1 MNMRFHTRAK
11 AQFLIAFIAALKGRS
26 STGKGE
32 LSMNRVAILL
42 VSALLLA
49 GTTLAQES
57 APKEKVRT
65 FTFTQDEPVTM
76 MAPFGMMQ
84 REALPEGKI
93 EFFSAEMAGAGEV
106 VTAAPYTATATTE
119 STQVLADGNK
129 IVNKTSSFVARD
141 SQGRTRRETDL
152 RRIGTMQVDSPK
164 MVFINDPTTHT
175 QYIFTPGGGEATKVV
190 RSEGTW
196 KEGPQI
202 IDLRGMR
209 ERRMKENVIVNVQG
223 AREGQQSKESAEQV
237 KHEDLGTQTIEGV
250 SAQGKRETVT
260 IPAGQIGNER
270 PIEMVTETWF
280 SPELHT
286 MVLRKHSDPRVGES
300 TYRLTDIKRN
310 EPDAALFQPPPGTK
324 VSIERSLE
332 VHREVAP
339 SKE

>member
-1 MNMRFHTRAK
+1 
-11 AQFLIAFIAALKGRS
+11 
-26 STGKGE
+26 
-32 LSMNRVAILL
+32 MNRIAILL
-42 VSALLLA
+42 FSALAMA
-49 GTTLAQES
+49 GSVAAQES

-65 FTFTQDEPVTM
+65 FTFTQDEPIM
-76 MAPFGMMQ
+76 RPPFGMMQ
-84 REALPEGKI
+84 YEALPEGKI

-152 RRIGTMQVDSPK
+152 HRIGTMQVDSPK
-164 MVFINDPTTHT
+164 TVFINDPTTHT
-175 QYIFTPGGGEATKVV
+175 QFIFTPGGEATKVV
-190 RSEGTW
+190 RSEGSW

-202 IDLRGMR
+202 IELRRAR
-209 ERRMKENVIVNVQG
+209 EQRLKEKVIVNVGG
-223 AREGQQSKESAEQV
+223 AHEGTQSKESSEQV

-260 IPAGQIGNER
+260 IPTGQIGNER
-270 PIEMVTETWF
+270 PIEIVTETWF

-286 MVLRKHSDPRVGES
+286 MVLRKHSDPRTGDS
-300 TYRLTDIKRN
+300 TYRLTEIKRN
-310 EPDAALFQPPPGTK
+310 EPDAALFQPPAGTK
-324 VSIERSLE
+324 LRTEPLIEL
-332 VHREVAP
+332 HREMTP

>member
-1 MNMRFHTRAK
+1 
-11 AQFLIAFIAALKGRS
+11 
-26 STGKGE
+26 
-32 LSMNRVAILL
+32 MNRIAILL

-49 GTTLAQES
+49 GTLVAQES
-57 APKEKVRT
+57 APTLKART
-65 FTFTQDEPVTM
+65 FTFTQDEPITM
-76 MAPFGMMQ
+76 VAPFGMMQ
-84 REALPEGKI
+84 YERIPEGKI

-119 STQVLADGNK
+119 STQVLGDGNR

-152 RRIGTMQVDSPK
+152 HRIGTMQVDSPK

-175 QYIFTPGGGEATKVV
+175 QYIFTPGGEATKVI
-190 RSEGTW
+190 RSEGNW
-196 KEGPQI
+196 KEGPEI
-202 IDLRGMR
+202 IDLRGQR
-209 ERRMKENVIVNVQG
+209 EQRIKEKTIVALQH
-223 AREGQQSKESAEQV
+223 AREGQSKESSEQV

-270 PIEMVTETWF
+270 PIEIVTETWF

-286 MVLRKHSDPRVGES
+286 MVLRKHSDPRMGDS
-300 TYRLTDIKRN
+300 TYRLTNIKRT
-310 EPDAALFQPPPGTK
+310 EPDASLFQAPPGTK

>member
-1 MNMRFHTRAK
+1 
-11 AQFLIAFIAALKGRS
+11 
-26 STGKGE
+26 
-32 LSMNRVAILL
+32 MNRIAILL
-42 VSALLLA
+42 VSTLVMA
-49 GTTLAQES
+49 GSAAAQES

-65 FTFTQDEPVTM
+65 FTFTQNDPITM

-84 REALPEGKI
+84 YERMPEGKI

-119 STQVLADGNK
+119 STQVLADGNR

-141 SQGRTRRETDL
+141 SQGRMRRETDL
-152 RRIGTMQVDSPK
+152 HRIGTMQVDSPK
-164 MVFINDPTTHT
+164 TVFINDPTTHT
-175 QYIFTPGGGEATKVV
+175 QYIFTPGGEATKVV
-190 RSEGTW
+190 RSQGTW

-202 IDLRGMR
+202 IDLRNGKG
-209 ERRMKENVIVNVQG
+209 ERHVNEKVIVNVQG
-223 AREGQQSKESAEQV
+223 AHERQQSKESSEQV
-237 KHEDLGTQTIEGV
+237 KHEDLGTQTVEGV

-260 IPAGQIGNER
+260 IPAGQIGNEK
-270 PIEMVTETWF
+270 PIEIVTETWF

-286 MVLRKHSDPRVGES
+286 MVLRKHSDPRLGDS

-324 VSIERSLE
+324 VSVEPLLE
-332 VHREVAP
+332 LHKEMAP

>member
-1 MNMRFHTRAK
+1 
-11 AQFLIAFIAALKGRS
+11 
-26 STGKGE
+26 
-32 LSMNRVAILL
+32 MNRIAILL
-42 VSALLLA
+42 LSACVMA
-49 GTTLAQES
+49 GSVAAQES

-65 FTFTQDEPVTM
+65 FTFTQNEPITM

-84 REALPEGKI
+84 GESLPEGKI

-119 STQVLADGNK
+119 STQVLADGNR

-152 RRIGTMQVDSPK
+152 HRIGTMQVDSPK
-164 MVFINDPTTHT
+164 TVFINDPTTHT

-190 RSEGTW
+190 RSEGNW

-202 IDLRGMR
+202 IELRKTR
-209 ERRMKENVIVNVQG
+209 EQRLKDKTLVTVQG
-223 AREGQQSKESAEQV
+223 AHEGQQSKESSEQV
-237 KHEDLGTQTIEGV
+237 KHEDLGTQTLEGV

-270 PIEMVTETWF
+270 PIEIVTETWF
-280 SPELHT
+280 SPDLHT
-286 MVLRKHSDPRVGES
+286 MVLRKHSDPRVGDS
-300 TYRLTDIKRN
+300 TYRLTEIKRN
-310 EPDAALFQPPPGTK
+310 EPDASLFQPPAGAK
-324 VSIERSLE
+324 VSIERTLE
-332 VHREVAP
+332 LHKEIAP

>member
-1 MNMRFHTRAK
+1 
-11 AQFLIAFIAALKGRS
+11 
-26 STGKGE
+26 
-32 LSMNRVAILL
+32 MNRIAVLL
-42 VSALLLA
+42 LSALMMA
-49 GTTLAQES
+49 GSAAAQES

-65 FTFTQDEPVTM
+65 FTFTQDEPITM

-84 REALPEGKI
+84 GERLPEGKI

-152 RRIGTMQVDSPK
+152 HRIGTMQVDSPK
-164 MVFINDPTTHT
+164 TVFINDPTAHT
-175 QYIFTPGGGEATKVV
+175 QYIFTPGGEATKVI
-190 RSEGTW
+190 RSEGSW

-202 IDLRGMR
+202 IDLRGTR
-209 ERRMKENVIVNVQG
+209 ERKVKDKVFITTQG
-223 AREGQQSKESAEQV
+223 VREHPQEKESAEQV

-250 SAQGKRETVT
+250 SAQGKRETIT

-270 PIEMVTETWF
+270 PIEIVSETWY
-280 SPELHT
+280 SPDLHT
-286 MVLRKHSDPRVGES
+286 MVLRKHSDPRMGES

-310 EPDAALFQPPPGTK
+310 EPDAALFQPPAGTK
-324 VSIERSLE
+324 VSVEPMLE
-332 VHREVAP
+332 LHKEIAP

>member
-1 MNMRFHTRAK
+1 
-11 AQFLIAFIAALKGRS
+11 
-26 STGKGE
+26 
-32 LSMNRVAILL
+32 MNRIAILL
-42 VSALLLA
+42 LSACVLA
-49 GTTLAQES
+49 GSEAAQES

-65 FTFTQDEPVTM
+65 LTMTQGEPITM
-76 MAPFGMMQ
+76 FSPFSMMMQ
-84 REALPEGKI
+84 GERLPEGKI

-152 RRIGTMQVDSPK
+152 HRIGMMQVDSPK
-164 MVFINDPTTHT
+164 TVFINDPTTHT
-175 QYIFTPGGGEATKVV
+175 QYIFTPGGEATKVV
-190 RSEGTW
+190 RSEGNW

-202 IDLRGMR
+202 IDLPGHR
-209 ERRMKENVIVNVQG
+209 ERHLKEKVIVNVQG
-223 AREGQQSKESAEQV
+223 AHEVQQSKESSEQV

-270 PIEMVTETWF
+270 PIEIVTETWF

-286 MVLRKHSDPRVGES
+286 MVLRKHSDPRMGDS

-310 EPDAALFQPPPGTK
+310 EPDAALFQPPAGTK
-324 VSIERSLE
+324 ISVEPMLE
-332 VHREVAP
+332 LHKEIAP

>member
-1 MNMRFHTRAK
+1 
-11 AQFLIAFIAALKGRS
+11 
-26 STGKGE
+26 
-32 LSMNRVAILL
+32 MNRITILL
-42 VSALLLA
+42 LSALVMA
-49 GTTLAQES
+49 GSATAQES

-65 FTFTQDEPVTM
+65 FTFTQNDPITM

-84 REALPEGKI
+84 YERMPEGKI

-106 VTAAPYTATATTE
+106 VTASPYTATATTE

-141 SQGRTRRETDL
+141 SQGRMRRETDL
-152 RRIGTMQVDSPK
+152 HRIGTMQVDSPK
-164 MVFINDPTTHT
+164 TVFINDPTTHT

-190 RSEGTW
+190 RSQGTW

-202 IDLRGMR
+202 IDLRGQR
-209 ERRMKENVIVNVQG
+209 EQRLKEKVIVNVQG
-223 AREGQQSKESAEQV
+223 AHEALKSKESSEQV

-270 PIEMVTETWF
+270 PIEIVTETWF

-286 MVLRKHSDPRVGES
+286 MVLRKHSDPRMGDS

-310 EPDAALFQPPPGTK
+310 EPDEALFQPPPGTK
-324 VSIERSLE
+324 VSVEPLLE
-332 VHREVAP
+332 LHKEMAP

>member
-1 MNMRFHTRAK
+1 
-11 AQFLIAFIAALKGRS
+11 
-26 STGKGE
+26 
-32 LSMNRVAILL
+32 MNRVAILL
-42 VSALLLA
+42 VSAFLLVGTA
-49 GTTLAQES
+49 GAQES

-65 FTFTQDEPVTM
+65 FTFTQDEPITM
-76 MAPFGMMQ
+76 MSPFSMMQ
-84 REALPEGKI
+84 RESLPEGKI

-119 STQVLADGNK
+119 STQVLADGNR

-152 RRIGTMQVDSPK
+152 HRIGTMQVDSPK

-175 QYIFTPGGGEATKVV
+175 QYIFTPGGEATKVV
-190 RSEGTW
+190 RSEGNW

-202 IDLRGMR
+202 IDLRAAR
-209 ERRMKENVIVNVQG
+209 ERGLKEKMMVTIQG
-223 AREGQQSKESAEQV
+223 AHEGQQNKESNEQV

-270 PIEMVTETWF
+270 PIEIVTETWF

-286 MVLRKHSDPRVGES
+286 MVLRKHSDPRMGDS
-300 TYRLTDIKRN
+300 TYRLTDIKRA
-310 EPDAALFQPPPGTK
+310 EPDASLFQAPAGAK
-324 VSIERSLE
+324 VNVKPIIEL
-332 VHREVAP
+332 HRETAP

>member
-1 MNMRFHTRAK
+1 
-11 AQFLIAFIAALKGRS
+11 
-26 STGKGE
+26 
-32 LSMNRVAILL
+32 MNRIAILL
-42 VSALLLA
+42 LSACVMA
-49 GTTLAQES
+49 GSVAAQES

-65 FTFTQDEPVTM
+65 FTFTQNEPITM

-84 REALPEGKI
+84 YEALPEGKI

-119 STQVLADGNK
+119 STQVLADGNR

-152 RRIGTMQVDSPK
+152 HRIGTMQVDSPK
-164 MVFINDPTTHT
+164 TVFINDPTTHT

-190 RSEGTW
+190 RSEGNW

-202 IDLRGMR
+202 IELRKMR
-209 ERRMKENVIVNVQG
+209 EQRLKDKTIVTVQG
-223 AREGQQSKESAEQV
+223 AHERQQSKENSEQV

-260 IPAGQIGNER
+260 IPAGEIGNER
-270 PIEMVTETWF
+270 PIEIVTETWF

-286 MVLRKHSDPRVGES
+286 MVLRKHSDPRMGDS

-310 EPDAALFQPPPGTK
+310 EPDAALFQPPAGAK

-332 VHREVAP
+332 VHKEIAP

>member
-1 MNMRFHTRAK
+1 
-11 AQFLIAFIAALKGRS
+11 
-26 STGKGE
+26 
-32 LSMNRVAILL
+32 MNRVAILL
-42 VSALLLA
+42 ASAVLLA
-49 GTTLAQES
+49 GTAVAQES

-65 FTFTQDEPVTM
+65 FTFTQNEPITM

-84 REALPEGKI
+84 YERMPEGKI

-119 STQVLADGNK
+119 STQVLADGNR

-152 RRIGTMQVDSPK
+152 HRIGTMQVDSPK

-175 QYIFTPGGGEATKVV
+175 QYIFTPGGGEATKVI
-190 RSEGTW
+190 RNEGSW

-202 IDLRGMR
+202 IDLRGAR
-209 ERRMKENVIVNVQG
+209 ERNLKEKVIVNVQG

-270 PIEMVTETWF
+270 PIEIVTETWF

-286 MVLRKHSDPRVGES
+286 MVLRKHSDPRLGES

-310 EPDAALFQPPPGTK
+310 EPEASLFQPPAGAKLRSEP
-324 VSIERSLE
+324 VIEL
-332 VHREVAP
+332 HRETAP

>member
-1 MNMRFHTRAK
+1 
-11 AQFLIAFIAALKGRS
+11 
-26 STGKGE
+26 
-32 LSMNRVAILL
+32 MNRITALL
-42 VSALLLA
+42 VSALVLA
-49 GTTLAQES
+49 GTVMAQES

-65 FTFTQDEPVTM
+65 FTFTQDEPITM
-76 MAPFGMMQ
+76 MAPPGNMMFQ
-84 REALPEGKI
+84 SERLPEGKI

-106 VTAAPYTATATTE
+106 VTASPYTATATTE

-152 RRIGTMQVDSPK
+152 HRIGNLPVEAQKT
-164 MVFINDPTTHT
+164 VFINDPTTHT
-175 QYIFTPGGGEATKVV
+175 QYIFTPGGEATKVV
-190 RSEGTW
+190 RSEGSW

-202 IDLRGMR
+202 IELGGQP
-209 ERRMKENVIVNVQG
+209 ERRSQKKVIVNVQNV
-223 AREGQQSKESAEQV
+223 REGQQSSKESDEQV

-270 PIEMVTETWF
+270 PIEIVTETWF

-286 MVLRKHSDPRVGES
+286 LVLRKHSDPRMGDS

-324 VSIERSLE
+324 VSVEPVLE
-332 VHREVAP
+332 LHKQLAP

>member
-1 MNMRFHTRAK
+1 
-11 AQFLIAFIAALKGRS
+11 
-26 STGKGE
+26 
-32 LSMNRVAILL
+32 MNRIAILL
-42 VSALLLA
+42 LSACVMA
-49 GTTLAQES
+49 GSAAAQES

-65 FTFTQDEPVTM
+65 FTFTQDEPITM
-76 MAPFGMMQ
+76 MAPFSMMQ
-84 REALPEGKI
+84 GERLPEGKI

-106 VTAAPYTATATTE
+106 VTSAPYTATATTE
-119 STQVLADGNK
+119 STQILADGNR

-152 RRIGTMQVDSPK
+152 HRIGTMQVDSPK
-164 MVFINDPTTHT
+164 TVFINDPTTHT
-175 QYIFTPGGGEATKVV
+175 QYIFSPGGEATKVI
-190 RSEGTW
+190 RSEGNW

-202 IDLRGMR
+202 IELRGQR
-209 ERRMKENVIVNVQG
+209 EQRIKEKTIG
-223 AREGQQSKESAEQV
+223 ALQNGEGHSKESSEQV

-270 PIEMVTETWF
+270 PIEIVTETWF

-286 MVLRKHSDPRVGES
+286 MVLRKHSDPRLGDS
-300 TYRLTDIKRN
+300 TYRLTDIKRT
-310 EPDAALFQPPPGTK
+310 EPDASLFQPPPGTK

>member
-1 MNMRFHTRAK
+1 
-11 AQFLIAFIAALKGRS
+11 
-26 STGKGE
+26 
-32 LSMNRVAILL
+32 MNRVVILL
-42 VSALLLA
+42 VSACLLT
-49 GTTLAQES
+49 GTAIAQES

-65 FTFTQDEPVTM
+65 FTFTQDEPITM

-84 REALPEGKI
+84 GERIPEGKI

-106 VTAAPYTATATTE
+106 VTNAPYTATATTE
-119 STQVLADGNK
+119 STQVLADGNR

-152 RRIGTMQVDSPK
+152 HRIGTMQVDSPK
-164 MVFINDPTTHT
+164 MVFINDPTKHT
-175 QYIFTPGGGEATKVV
+175 QYIFTPGDSEATKVV
-190 RSEGTW
+190 RSESNW

-202 IDLRGMR
+202 IELRKTR
-209 ERRMKENVIVNVQG
+209 EQRLKDKTIVTVQG
-223 AREGQQSKESAEQV
+223 AHEGQQSKESSEQV

-260 IPAGQIGNER
+260 IPAGQIGNEK
-270 PIEMVTETWF
+270 PIEIVTETWF
-280 SPELHT
+280 SPDLHT
-286 MVLRKHSDPRVGES
+286 MVLRKHSDPRQGDS

-310 EPDAALFQPPPGTK
+310 EPDASLFQPPAGAK

>member
-1 MNMRFHTRAK
+1 
-11 AQFLIAFIAALKGRS
+11 
-26 STGKGE
+26 
-32 LSMNRVAILL
+32 MNRIAILL
-42 VSALLLA
+42 LSALVMTGSVA
-49 GTTLAQES
+49 AQES

-65 FTFTQDEPVTM
+65 FTFTQDEPITM
-76 MAPFGMMQ
+76 MAPPGNMMFQ
-84 REALPEGKI
+84 SERVPEGKI

-164 MVFINDPTTHT
+164 TVFINDPTAHT
-175 QYIFTPGGGEATKVV
+175 QYIFTPGGEATKVI
-190 RSEGTW
+190 RSEGKW

-202 IDLRGMR
+202 IDLRGNDLGGKG
-209 ERRMKENVIVNVQG
+209 ERRVKEKVIVNVQG
-223 AREGQQSKESAEQV
+223 AREGQRMKESSDQV

-260 IPAGQIGNER
+260 IPAGEIGNER
-270 PIEMVTETWF
+270 PIEIVTETWF

-286 MVLRKHSDPRVGES
+286 MVLRKHSDPRLGDS
-300 TYRLTDIKRN
+300 TYKLTDIKRN

-324 VSIERSLE
+324 VSVEPMLE
-332 VHREVAP
+332 LHKEMAP

>member
-1 MNMRFHTRAK
+1 
-11 AQFLIAFIAALKGRS
+11 
-26 STGKGE
+26 
-32 LSMNRVAILL
+32 MNRIAILL
-42 VSALLLA
+42 AGALLLA
-49 GTTLAQES
+49 GSLAAQES

-65 FTFTQDEPVTM
+65 FTFTQNEPITM

-84 REALPEGKI
+84 YERMPEGKI

-119 STQVLADGNK
+119 STQVLADGNR

-141 SQGRTRRETDL
+141 SQGRMRRETDL
-152 RRIGTMQVDSPK
+152 HRIGTMQVDSPK
-164 MVFINDPTTHT
+164 TVFINDPTTHT
-175 QYIFTPGGGEATKVV
+175 QYIFTPGGEATKVV
-190 RSEGTW
+190 RSQGTW

-202 IDLRGMR
+202 IDLRNGKG
-209 ERRMKENVIVNVQG
+209 ERHVNEKVIVNVQG
-223 AREGQQSKESAEQV
+223 AHERQQSKESSEQV

-260 IPAGQIGNER
+260 IPAGQIGNEK
-270 PIEMVTETWF
+270 PIEIVTETWF

-286 MVLRKHSDPRVGES
+286 MVLRKHSDPRLGDS

-324 VSIERSLE
+324 VSVEPLLE
-332 VHREVAP
+332 LHKEMAP